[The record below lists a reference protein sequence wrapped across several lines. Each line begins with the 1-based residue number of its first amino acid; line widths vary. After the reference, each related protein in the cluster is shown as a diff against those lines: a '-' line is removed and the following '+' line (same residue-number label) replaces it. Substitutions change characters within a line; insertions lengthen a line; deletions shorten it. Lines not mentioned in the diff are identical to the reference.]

1 MTPYFNIQATVFLA
15 ASASA
20 RADPYFIGNP
30 SLGYGLTGYP
40 YAGPSYSGVDYAR
53 LSYPGLGYSGYSG
66 YPAATATPIVH
77 QVVKREAEAGP
88 HYGPYSLGYN
98 GYGYGAGYGLGAGY
112 GYRGFGYNPYFGH
125 TGLGLRTPALAHGGV
140 VRVSKREAEAEAY
153 YGPYNLGYA
162 GYGPAFG
169 AGYGYMG
176 LGYPANFGHGL
187 LGYPT
192 LGLGYRAP
200 VTDVTV
206 DYKAPVA
213 EVNAVVETPAV
224 VTDEVAV
231 EDEVPSDAAPLDDAS
246 SPLGEAILENARHV
260 DAGTPYV
267 SLIVTGNAPAAIPAV
282 GGAYAG
288 AGRYVA
294 NSAGVVHVAKRE
306 AEAEAEADADAQYGA
321 YGLGYSRLPV
331 GLAHPGYSYPGLR
344 HFGYPALGNTHYGF
358 PGYGYAGLGFG
369 RHGLAGLGYGY
380 AAPLSSHLGYTAP
393 LDIDASAEPSIESSS
408 SGSAS
413 QTILGDAPAS
423 IPAIRGV

>member
-1 MTPYFNIQATVFLA
+1 M
-15 ASASA
+15 
-20 RADPYFIGNP
+20 
-30 SLGYGLTGYP
+30 
-40 YAGPSYSGVDYAR
+40 DYAR
-53 LSYPGLGYSGYSG
+53 LSHPGLGYSGYSG
-66 YPAATATPIVH
+66 YPAHPLTSLPAAAATPIVH
-77 QVVKREAEAGP
+77 QVVKREAEAEP
-88 HYGPYSLGYN
+88 LYGPYSLGYN

-112 GYRGFGYNPYFGH
+112 GYRAFGYNPYFGH
-125 TGLGLRTPALAHGGV
+125 TGLGLRTPALAHLGTAHAGV
-140 VRVSKREAEAEAY
+140 VRVSKREAEPEAY
-153 YGPYNLGYA
+153 YGPYNMGYA

-176 LGYPANFGHGL
+176 LGYPANFGHRL
-187 LGYPT
+187 LGYPS

-200 VTDVTV
+200 VTDVTTN
-206 DYKAPVA
+206 YIAPVTD
-213 EVNAVVETPAV
+213 VDAVAETPAV

-231 EDEVPSDAAPLDDAS
+231 EDEVPLAAAPLDDAS

-288 AGRYVA
+288 AGRYIA

-306 AEAEAEADADAQYGA
+306 AEAEAEADADADAQYGA
-321 YGLGYSRLPV
+321 YGLGYSRLPA
-331 GLAHPGYSYPGLR
+331 GFALPGYGYPGLG
-344 HFGYPALGNTHYGF
+344 HFSYPALGNTHYGY
-358 PGYGYAGLGFG
+358 PGYGYAGLGYG

-380 AAPLSSHLGYTAP
+380 AGPLNSHLGYTAP

-408 SGSAS
+408 SGSTS
-413 QTILGDAPAS
+413 QTIFGDAPAS